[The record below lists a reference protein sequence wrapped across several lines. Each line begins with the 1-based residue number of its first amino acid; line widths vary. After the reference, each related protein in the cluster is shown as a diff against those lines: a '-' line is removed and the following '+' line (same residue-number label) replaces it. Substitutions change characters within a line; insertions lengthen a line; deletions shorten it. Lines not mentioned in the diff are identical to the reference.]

1 MALENLFVSYYSDR
15 GSSDH
20 KENLFVAVDGLLVL
34 YFLLSIHLQYYEKI
48 SKYPVSIS
56 PAMFLLAT
64 LVYAKQSSA
73 PSSAKNV
80 KIALKLFYTVQV
92 SLLTSKAVGY
102 IVVDWIM
109 VFLPSIL
116 YFVGRLIYG
125 FSIVIKPLM
134 QIRRH
139 IRQRETSSS
148 VFLKKIIK
156 VIWHL
161 LYFTMDLF
169 GLVILLN
176 LCVRGKGRRN
186 EEVIRLILKVAGLHS
201 NFFLGYTLVF
211 FRLIKK
217 FNININSDIEESPDQ
232 NVKPRAGYSLKVQE
246 NPTTYKFLKISSTY
260 FIRVDAKSPAHTEKL
275 TKALEEHKMKSESM
289 TQDSTAVEST
299 QDHST
304 KDEAIEDIF
313 CYICET
319 NEPDSI
325 LMDCGHGGMCMNCA
339 KMSVIKRVN
348 CMECRRPVTSIY
360 RIDKDNANNRLV
372 EASEV
377 ITIIHEMVNEEQ
389 PPN

>member
-1 MALENLFVSYYSDR
+1 
-15 GSSDH
+15 
-20 KENLFVAVDGLLVL
+20 
-34 YFLLSIHLQYYEKI
+34 
-48 SKYPVSIS
+48 
-56 PAMFLLAT
+56 
-64 LVYAKQSSA
+64 
-73 PSSAKNV
+73 
-80 KIALKLFYTVQV
+80 
-92 SLLTSKAVGY
+92 
-102 IVVDWIM
+102 
-109 VFLPSIL
+109 
-116 YFVGRLIYG
+116 
-125 FSIVIKPLM
+125 
-134 QIRRH
+134 
-139 IRQRETSSS
+139 
-148 VFLKKIIK
+148 LKKIIK

-176 LCVRGKGRRN
+176 LCLRSKSHRS
-186 EEVIRLILKVAGLHS
+186 EEVIRLILKVAGLHT

-211 FRLIKK
+211 FRLIKR
-217 FNININSDIEESPDQ
+217 FNININSDIEELPDQ

-260 FIRVDAKSPAHTEKL
+260 FIRVDAKSPAHTEQL
-275 TKALEEHKMKSESM
+275 TKALEDQEIK

-299 QDHST
+299 QDNSR
-304 KDEAIEDIF
+304 KEEGVEDVL

-377 ITIIHEMVNEEQ
+377 ITIIHEEEQ
-389 PPN
+389 VVN